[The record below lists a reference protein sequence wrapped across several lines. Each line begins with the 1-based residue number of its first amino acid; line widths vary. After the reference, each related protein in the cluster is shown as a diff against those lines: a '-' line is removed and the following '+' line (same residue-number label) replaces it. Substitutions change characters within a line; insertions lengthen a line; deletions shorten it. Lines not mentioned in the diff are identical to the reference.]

1 MNKIECKNTKIT
13 VTDEYICRSTN
24 NTKHK
29 LIKIINDILDNIT
42 ANIKSNIDQVKDII

>member
-1 MNKIECKNTKIT
+1 MNKIIFNNTTIT
-13 VTDEYICRSTN
+13 VFDEYKCSSTN

-29 LIKIINDILDNIT
+29 LIKIINYILDNIT